1 MTILLTNDDGYDADG
16 ICYLKNEIKKIE
28 QTVTFAPRQNCSG
41 YSAAISLG
49 KDIDVEELNKDT
61 FVISGT
67 PADCSYF
74 GLHGSKKFD
83 FTQLVSG
90 INLGSNLGTD
100 IFYSGTVG
108 AAIAGL
114 KLRYPPIAFS
124 VASYQPKDL
133 DFSAKKCVEICL
145 YVRNTN
151 IANRYLVNVNFPD
164 IDENNYIGSKLTTLA
179 EREKPESPI
188 ENNSDGLK
196 FRFNASG
203 KMKEDQ
209 LSSDIDAINNGFV
222 SISLFDYDL
231 TRNIDLK
238 KINWN
243 IDGV

>member
-1 MTILLTNDDGYDADG
+1 MDLKKFIRSIPDYPKKGILFRDITTLIKDEKAFEETINQ
-16 ICYLKNEIKKIE
+16 I
-28 QTVTFAPRQNCSG
+28 
-41 YSAAISLG
+41 
-49 KDIDVEELNKDT
+49 VER
-61 FVISGT
+61 
-67 PADCSYF
+67 
-74 GLHGSKKFD
+74 SKKFD
-83 FTQLVSG
+83 FTQIVSG

-124 VASYQPKDL
+124 VASYEPKDI
-133 DFSAKKCVEICL
+133 DFIAKKCVEICQ

-164 IDENNYIGSKLTTLA
+164 INENNYIGSKLTTLA

-209 LSSDIDAINNGFV
+209 PV
-222 SISLFDYDL
+222 SYTHL
-231 TRNIDLK
+231 TLPTNRE
-238 KINWN
+238 
-243 IDGV
+243 V

>member
-1 MTILLTNDDGYDADG
+1 MDLKEYIRSIPDYPKKGILFRDITTLIKDQKAFEETINQIVA
-16 ICYLKNEIKKIE
+16 
-28 QTVTFAPRQNCSG
+28 R
-41 YSAAISLG
+41 
-49 KDIDVEELNKDT
+49 
-61 FVISGT
+61 
-67 PADCSYF
+67 
-74 GLHGSKKFD
+74 SKKFD

-133 DFSAKKCVEICL
+133 DFIAKKCAEICL
-145 YVRNTN
+145 YVRNIN

-164 IDENNYIGSKLTTLA
+164 INENNYIGSKLTTLA

-188 ENNSDGLK
+188 ENNSDGWK

-203 KMKEDQ
+203 KMKQDQ
-209 LSSDIDAINNGFV
+209 MSSDIDAINNGFV
-222 SISLFDYDL
+222 SVSLFDYDL

-243 IDGV
+243 IDGA